1 MMRLPNAEKAVVP
14 ASKIVNYLLSPT
26 HRAGK
31 SKAAFFSAFG
41 FSANQ
46 WQDLAEALRLHAL
59 ENDVCERE
67 QTEYGIR
74 HVIDGTLRAPD
85 GSTLKIRSVWF
96 IDNGSNIARFVTAH
110 PLRRE
115 ET

>member
-1 MMRLPNAEKAVVP
+1 MRLAGAEKAVVSP
-14 ASKIVNYLLSPT
+14 AKIVNYLLSPT

-46 WQDLAEALRLHAL
+46 WQVMAEALRCHAM
-59 ENDVCERE
+59 ENDVCEHE
-67 QTEYGIR
+67 QNEFGI
-74 HVIDGTLRAPD
+74 HFVVDGPMRAPN
-85 GSTLKIRSVWF
+85 GLILNVRSVWF
-96 IDNGSNIARFVTAH
+96 IDTNGWTPRFVTAH
-110 PLRRE
+110 PLRRV